1 MDSVRSG
8 KESRIKQATISNF
21 ETRPDKATL
30 STMFKI
36 IQALDLTVKVETR
49 SESKTMCN
57 AFVLH
62 TILERPPIES

>member
-1 MDSVRSG
+1 MAKRVG
-8 KESRIKQATISNF
+8 IKRATISNF

-49 SESKTMCN
+49 SESKRM
-57 AFVLH
+57 L
-62 TILERPPIES
+62 

>member
-1 MDSVRSG
+1 MTKRVG
-8 KESRIKQATISNF
+8 IKQATISNF

-49 SESKTMCN
+49 SESKTM
-57 AFVLH
+57 L
-62 TILERPPIES
+62 